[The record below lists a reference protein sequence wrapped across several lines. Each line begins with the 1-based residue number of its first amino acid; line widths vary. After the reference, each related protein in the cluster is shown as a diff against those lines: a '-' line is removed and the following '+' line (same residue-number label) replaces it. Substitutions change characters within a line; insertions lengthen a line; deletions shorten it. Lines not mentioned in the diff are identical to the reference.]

1 MRDFAILW
9 PPVALAALTFG
20 VWVLLYARRI
30 PFLRGAD
37 LQVMAVRDGRPLT
50 PAFVSAPSDN
60 LQNLFEM
67 PVLFYVVCLALAV
80 TGQATPALVTAA
92 WVYVA
97 LRAVHSLIHCTYN
110 TVLHRFLA
118 YALSSLVL
126 AGMWVGFALSL

>member
-1 MRDFAILW
+1 MQDFAILW
-9 PPVALAALTFG
+9 PPVALAALTFL

-37 LQVMAVRDGRPLT
+37 LQTMAVRDGRPVT

-67 PVLFYVVCLALAV
+67 PVLFYVVCLALTV
-80 TGQATPALVTAA
+80 TERATPALVAAA
-92 WVYVA
+92 WAYVA
-97 LRAVHSLIHCTYN
+97 LRVLHSLIHCTYN

-118 YALSSLVL
+118 YALSTLVL
-126 AGMWVGFALSL
+126 AGMWTAFALSL

>member
-37 LQVMAVRDGRPLT
+37 LQVMAVRDGRPAT
-50 PAFVSAPSDN
+50 PAFVGAPSDN

-80 TGQATPALVTAA
+80 TGSTTPALLTAA
-92 WVYVA
+92 WAYVA
-97 LRAVHSLIHCTYN
+97 LRALHSLIHCTYN
-110 TVLHRFLA
+110 RVIHRFLA
-118 YALSSLVL
+118 YALSTLVL
-126 AGMWVGFALSL
+126 AGLWIGLALKL